1 MDNLRVRP
9 DNNFFDMA
17 SGEQMYTLTKHW
29 QSDMEFYSYEMSFLK
44 KLINKY
50 FIWMSDH
57 KNLDRVRNLVN
68 KLSNLKKEQESLEK
82 SIRKQLNFLQLLLEN
97 SFSRDQQ
104 VFRDDQLILEGKLVD
119 FLKSF
124 KSIKKEVFEITED
137 ALDSEKLHYLI
148 EKI

>member
-1 MDNLRVRP
+1 
-9 DNNFFDMA
+9 
-17 SGEQMYTLTKHW
+17 
-29 QSDMEFYSYEMSFLK
+29 
-44 KLINKY
+44 
-50 FIWMSDH
+50 MSDH